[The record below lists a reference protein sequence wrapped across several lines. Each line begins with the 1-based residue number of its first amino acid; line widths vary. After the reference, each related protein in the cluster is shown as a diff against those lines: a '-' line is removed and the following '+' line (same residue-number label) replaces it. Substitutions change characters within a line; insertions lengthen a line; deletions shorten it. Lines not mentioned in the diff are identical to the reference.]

1 MTTQQVPEQGQLVQV
16 RNRHYVVLDVDEYA
30 DNGQISRK
38 VRLECLDDDA
48 LGDRLEVI
56 WEREIGAEVHD
67 TSHLPRPE
75 GFDTLGAFLA
85 YTQALR
91 WSSNSVI
98 AGPPL
103 TAPFFGAVEIEPYQ
117 LVPVVRALQMNRVS
131 LLLADDVG
139 LGKTI
144 EAGLVAQELIRRHRA
159 RRIMIVCPAS
169 LQRQWEQE
177 MREKFNLDFRI
188 IDREESERLRKEYGP
203 HVNPWRS
210 HPRLITSMDLLKAE
224 RWLSLFHSSLEQKR
238 APGLREWDLLI
249 VDEAHNC
256 APAGRQE
263 YVRDSDRT
271 KMLQAITDHFEH
283 RLFLVPTWR

>member
-1 MTTQQVPEQGQLVQV
+1 MTAQQVPEQGQLVQI

-30 DNGQISRK
+30 DNGQVSRK
-38 VRLECLDDDA
+38 VRLECLDDDS
-48 LGDRLEVI
+48 LGDGIEVI
-56 WEREIGAEVHD
+56 WEREIEPLIHD

-75 GFDTLGAFLA
+75 SFDSLQAFLA
-85 YTQALR
+85 YTQSLR
-91 WSSNSVI
+91 WSCSSVI

-188 IDREESERLRKEYGP
+188 LDRA
-203 HVNPWRS
+203 RS
-210 HPRLITSMDLLKAE
+210 GRSGSYLPR
-224 RWLSLFHSSLEQKR
+224 R
-238 APGLREWDLLI
+238 ASTGFCR
-249 VDEAHNC
+249 A
-256 APAGRQE
+256 A
-263 YVRDSDRT
+263 
-271 KMLQAITDHFEH
+271 
-283 RLFLVPTWR
+283 